1 MVSNQQQMHLKLLQR
16 DSPKKQQMQLVILTG
31 NKIPNRITKVS
42 KNSKQSISQTV
53 ATKHRKKKKD
63 KKPEERLEIIDEL
76 RSKQQSNGISKNHKS
91 FKIFKSGIK
100 RT

>member
-1 MVSNQQQMHLKLLQR
+1 MVTAAKKPLGHGKQSATDALKSSSKRFTQKIADATSN
-16 DSPKKQQMQLVILTG
+16 LTG

-63 KKPEERLEIIDEL
+63 
-76 RSKQQSNGISKNHKS
+76 
-91 FKIFKSGIK
+91 
-100 RT
+100 